1 MSREDIVAIA
11 SRLFSAYLLF
21 GLVQTLPGIVST
33 TIQGTDPWMLTL
45 YALSI
50 AFGFGVCALLWFFPL
65 TVARKLLPV
74 MREPRS
80 EQTVDASIAFSLG
93 ITLIGVWFLAS
104 GLVDAS
110 YWLTFFVL
118 SRQAAETGFDWS
130 SDQIANMLATVFE
143 LILSMCLILGN
154 AGIKRLIYKFRYG
167 DR

>member
-11 SRLFSAYLLF
+11 SRLLSVYVMF
-21 GLVQTLPGIVST
+21 GLVQTLPGIASMT
-33 TIQGTDPWMLTL
+33 TQGADPMLLVL

-50 AFGFGVCALLWFFPL
+50 ALGFGVCALLWFFPL

-80 EQTVDASIAFSLG
+80 EQTIDASIALSLG
-93 ITLIGVWFLAS
+93 IALIGVWFLAK

-110 YWLTFFVL
+110 YWLTLFVL

-130 SDQIANMLATVFE
+130 SDQIANMLATVVE
-143 LILSMCLILGN
+143 LILSMCLLLGH